1 VTIVDVDVVAQL
13 IRTTWTK
20 RSRGGSAAARRNSA
34 PVSFPLPEDGA
45 PLMHEIEMAERDDFS
60 PHSTVRREL
69 PNPDQVTMHEAGR
82 LLTLELLPAPGT
94 HPARWYRGSMVLL
107 RPGQWLRWQINYRIS
122 GLCDGEWSY
131 RLDTL
136 NLAYR
141 PGTATTAFAGI
152 PARFLDERTNLR

>member
-1 VTIVDVDVVAQL
+1 VTIVDVDVMAQL
-13 IRTTWTK
+13 IRITWTK

-34 PVSFPLPEDGA
+34 PIAFPLPADGA
-45 PLMHEIEMAERDDFS
+45 PLLHEIDMAERDDFHPRS
-60 PHSTVRREL
+60 SVRREL
-69 PNPDQVTMHEAGR
+69 PDPGQVAMHEAGR
-82 LLTLELLPAPGT
+82 LLSIELRPVPGT
-94 HPARWYRGSMVLL
+94 NPARWYRGSMVLL

-122 GLCDGEWSY
+122 GHCDGEWSY

-141 PGTATTAFAGI
+141 PGGAATAFAGV